1 MRETRSDLATYVRTN
16 YGFIIYN
23 VTNFQITST
32 LLILYSQD
40 DNITSDALYIYMY
53 WLGLNGDG
61 LPAGSA
67 VRG

>member
-1 MRETRSDLATYVRTN
+1 MTAVP
-16 YGFIIYN
+16 
-23 VTNFQITST
+23 VAQITST